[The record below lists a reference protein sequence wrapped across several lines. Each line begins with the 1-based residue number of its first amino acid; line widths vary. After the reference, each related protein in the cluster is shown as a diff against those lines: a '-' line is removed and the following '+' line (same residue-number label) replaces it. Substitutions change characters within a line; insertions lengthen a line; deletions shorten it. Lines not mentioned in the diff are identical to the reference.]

1 MNAIKKLVAAYVAA
15 DGKREKV
22 GAELRA
28 ELLETYELANGV
40 GEILRDAFGEDA
52 TRRSHEK
59 EYNALHFAWVTLPK
73 REAAK
78 AARGTKGSKNG
89 KDGKNSGSSEDGG
102 KAQASQAVTA
112 DSLFTAATENLTVG
126 AVRRLTAR
134 LEKWCDNGGV

>member
-22 GAELRA
+22 GAELRV
-28 ELLETYELANGV
+28 ELLETYELTNGV

-78 AARGTKGSKNG
+78 AARGTKGGNGSKATSKATG
-89 KDGKNSGSSEDGG
+89 KGDEDSVKLAQPVKLPINELAAWIRATYSLAEMRAL
-102 KAQASQAVTA
+102 KAE
-112 DSLFTAATENLTVG
+112 L
-126 AVRRLTAR
+126 
-134 LEKWCDNGGV
+134 